1 MAAVRW
7 IQMSLFLMLVL
18 QFTAATR
25 REPSFFT
32 VTAGDEITL
41 HCGNRSDP
49 QRDAGSTEWLFSGFR
64 SPETEILV
72 REMSRNVTRR
82 SDRLSV
88 SADRSLVIK
97 TVTVDDVGF
106 YTCRKNVSGK
116 QDDADIFLS
125 VIDMVELKVNG
136 KVVLNC
142 SVLQYEDC
150 RYVVEWLYDGEKE
163 ILSDIEISPPS
174 CSATMTLSTSGRQQ
188 KPYESLTCK
197 VTNTYTEK
205 AEHFRYKC
213 PPPVKKTDAI
223 KKNPPEQ
230 QDFPYLLRG
239 IVVSVGL
246 AVLIISVVTVNILTK
261 TKANKSETNDDTTL
275 DNKEDESIVMY
286 ENIIVLS
293 ASDRLQ

>member
-7 IQMSLFLMLVL
+7 TQVSLFLMLVL

-25 REPSFFT
+25 TEPSFFT
-32 VTAGDEITL
+32 VNAGDEITL
-41 HCGNRSDP
+41 RCGNISDP
-49 QRDAGSTEWLFSGFR
+49 LRDAESTEWLFSGFR
-64 SPETEILV
+64 SPDTEILV
-72 REMSRNVTRR
+72 KELSRKVTRR

-106 YTCRKNVSGK
+106 YTCRKNVSG
-116 QDDADIFLS
+116 QEDDADIFLS
-125 VIDMVELKVNG
+125 IIDMVELKVDD

-150 RYVVEWLYDGEKE
+150 RYVVEWLYVGPKE
-163 ILSDIEISPPS
+163 ILSGIEISPPS
-174 CSATMTLSTSGRQQ
+174 CSATMTLSTSGHQQ

-197 VTNTYTEK
+197 VTNTYTK
-205 AEHFRYKC
+205 KVEHFRFK
-213 PPPVKKTDAI
+213 PGRPVQKTDAI
-223 KKNPPEQ
+223 TKNQLEQ

-261 TKANKSETNDDTTL
+261 TKANKSEVNEDTTL
-275 DNKEDESIVMY
+275 DNEEDERIEMY

-293 ASDRLQ
+293 ASDRLH

>member
-18 QFTAATR
+18 QFTAVAG

-32 VTAGDEITL
+32 VNAGDEITL
-41 HCGNRSDP
+41 HCGNGSDH

-72 REMSRNVTRR
+72 RELSRKVTRR

-125 VIDMVELKVNG
+125 VIDMVELKVNN

-150 RYVVEWLYDGEKE
+150 RYVVEWLYDGAEE

-174 CSATMTLSTSGRQQ
+174 CSATMTLSTSGDQQ

-197 VTNTYTEK
+197 VTNTYTK
-205 AEHFRYKC
+205 KVEHFHFKP

-223 KKNPPEQ
+223 KKNSPEQ

-239 IVVSVGL
+239 IIVSVGL
-246 AVLIISVVTVNILTK
+246 AVLILSVVTVDMLTK
-261 TKANKSETNDDTTL
+261 TKRNKSETNEDTTL
-275 DNKEDESIVMY
+275 DNREDESIEMY

-293 ASDRLQ
+293 ASDRLH

>member
-1 MAAVRW
+1 MTAVRW

-18 QFTAATR
+18 QFTAVAG

-32 VTAGDEITL
+32 VNAGDEITL
-41 HCGNRSDP
+41 HCGNGSDH

-64 SPETEILV
+64 SPETEILG
-72 REMSRNVTRR
+72 RKVTRR

-88 SADRSLVIK
+88 STDRSLVIK

-125 VIDMVELKVNG
+125 VIDMVELKVNN

-150 RYVVEWLYDGEKE
+150 RYVVEWLYDGAEE

-174 CSATMTLSTSGRQQ
+174 CSATLTLSTSGHQQ

-197 VTNTYTEK
+197 VTNTYTK
-205 AEHFRYKC
+205 KVEHFHFKP

-223 KKNPPEQ
+223 KKNSPEQ
-230 QDFPYLLRG
+230 EDFPYLLRG
-239 IVVSVGL
+239 IIVSVGL
-246 AVLIISVVTVNILTK
+246 AVLIISVVTVDMLTK
-261 TKANKSETNDDTTL
+261 TKRNKSETNEDTTL
-275 DNKEDESIVMY
+275 DNREDESIEMY
-286 ENIIVLS
+286 ENIILS
-293 ASDRLQ
+293 ASDRLH